1 MFVNLTPLL
10 KDLNMDAVQF
20 VSQLRQ
26 EIKERTGCCCS
37 VGLGENI
44 FLARMATKK
53 AKPDGQYLLE
63 EEDVT
68 ELLADLKVS
77 NKIQEVRGEFEQ
89 ECELFCNLFIYW
101 KISVI
106 NSLLEIRSVH

>member
-1 MFVNLTPLL
+1 MFVNLTSLL
-10 KDLNMDAVQF
+10 KDLNMDTVQF

-63 EEDVT
+63 EDGVK

-77 NKIQEVRGEFEQ
+77 NKYKRYEMCLIK
-89 ECELFCNLFIYW
+89 NANYIAIYY
-101 KISVI
+101 
-106 NSLLEIRSVH
+106 LLENFRD

>member
-63 EEDVT
+63 EENVT

-77 NKIQEVRGEFEQ
+77 KKIQEARLSKNPNYNVIY
-89 ECELFCNLFIYW
+89 LFIG
-101 KISVI
+101 KF
-106 NSLLEIRSVH
+106 L